1 MKYETLTQEQ
11 IEYLVEHKKM
21 PQDEFDLEELRKE
34 AKEKGIKGYTKMTK
48 EELTSKLNK

>member
-1 MKYETLTQEQ
+1 
-11 IEYLVEHKKM
+11 M